1 MKIKWFEK
9 NNIFDLVISG
19 VFIIAFIFLF
29 VSLKCNSIILEYIC
43 ATIIFVCMAISLIH
57 PLVSKTRTTLTGWIV
72 AILSFALFVSTAIEV
87 LKNIQDDK
95 SLSIA
100 IPLVASSITGFLT
113 LAGVGL
119 SIKHNYLQ
127 NYEDYIRK
135 NKPYIYIFCNPH
147 YGPSIEIPV
156 IDRIIETNKGFSNIA
171 NCKNADGSYR
181 IGWIYIGTT
190 DFSMCSFVGIRINK
204 IFFIKFDY
212 EELLLKKERYEFH
225 LSYDFILKE
234 ELKNLELI
242 LGDVIGNL
250 YTAKVNYEI
259 ENLENNR
266 KWILITS
273 VLSIERDD
281 YLKLITE
288 DDN

>member
-9 NNIFDLVISG
+9 NNIFDLVVGG
-19 VFIIAFIFLF
+19 VFIIAFILLF
-29 VSLKCNSIILEYIC
+29 VSLKFNLIILEYIC
-43 ATIIFVCMAISLIH
+43 AAIIFVCMIVSLIH
-57 PLVSKTRTTLTGWIV
+57 PLVSKTRTTFTGWIV
-72 AILSFALFVSTAIEV
+72 AILSFVLFVSTAIEV
-87 LKNIQDDK
+87 LINIQDDK
-95 SLSIA
+95 ALSIA

-147 YGPSIEIPV
+147 YGPYVEIPI
-156 IDRIIETNKGFSNIA
+156 IDRIIETKKGFSTID
-171 NCKNADGSYR
+171 NCNGADESYS
-181 IGWIYIGTT
+181 IGRIYIGTT

-204 IFFIKFDY
+204 KPLIKFDY
-212 EELLLKKERYEFH
+212 EELLLKKERYNFY
-225 LSYDFILKE
+225 LNYDFMLKE

-242 LGDVIGNL
+242 LEDVIGNL
-250 YTAKVNYEI
+250 YKAKVNFD
-259 ENLENNR
+259 LEDIGDNR
-266 KWILITS
+266 KLILITS
-273 VLSIERDD
+273 ILSIERDD

>member
-1 MKIKWFEK
+1 MKIKLFEK
-9 NNIFDLVISG
+9 NNIFDLVIGG

-29 VSLKCNSIILEYIC
+29 VSLKFNSIILEYIC
-43 ATIIFVCMAISLIH
+43 AAIIFACMVVSLIR

-95 SLSIA
+95 ALSIA

-135 NKPYIYIFCNPH
+135 NKPYIYIFSNPRF
-147 YGPSIEIPV
+147 GTSSEISTIDRVIEIKK
-156 IDRIIETNKGFSNIA
+156 DFSNIA
-171 NCKNADGSYR
+171 NCKGADGAYCF
-181 IGWIYIGTT
+181 GWIKIGTT

-204 IFFIKFDY
+204 KFFIKFDY
-212 EELLLKKERYEFH
+212 EELLLKKERYAFR
-225 LSYDFILKE
+225 LNYDFMLKE
-234 ELKNLELI
+234 QLKNIEFILE
-242 LGDVIGNL
+242 DVIGNL
-250 YTAKVNYEI
+250 YVAKTNFDI
-259 ENLENNR
+259 DNLEKNR
-266 KWILITS
+266 KRILITS
-273 VLSIERDD
+273 VLSIEREK
-281 YLKLITE
+281 YLKLVTKE
-288 DDN
+288 DN